1 MQSPHNPMVS
11 RRNDG
16 QWVLNCPECQR
27 DSRNSALPIGIG
39 IPLETEDTARRLHEN
54 HVGAARRPR

>member
-1 MQSPHNPMVS
+1 MQSPQPDGLE
-11 RRNDG
+11 RNDG

-27 DSRNSALPIGIG
+27 DSRSALPIGIG